1 MTSRILVAEDMEIN
15 RVILQSI
22 LEDTYIIDM
31 AEDGMEALNILEKE
45 EKPALILSDIM
56 MPNMGGYEF
65 LARVKA
71 EPKFQNIPFIFITS
85 SGEEDKGLAAGAID
99 FILKPFN
106 PEIVR
111 LRVDNQ
117 IELSAYR
124 ESLEHLVTEKAFELT
139 STREAFLETIVSM
152 IEYRSL
158 ESGEHIRRTR
168 DLTAILVDELLKHEE
183 YGPELKAKNYKTI
196 SRAATLHDVGKIGI
210 PDSILLKPGPLT
222 PEEFKVIETHT
233 VIGGDMII
241 SMMKNR
247 KDDYLMHCYDIAR
260 HHHERF
266 DGTGYPDKLKGREIP
281 ISARIVALVDM
292 YDALVNER
300 CYKDGMNFKDAAE
313 IIRNKSGAHFDEVVV
328 TAFFNAEAK
337 IRSISGK

>member
-247 KDDYLMHCYDIAR
+247 KDDYLMHC
-260 HHHERF
+260 
-266 DGTGYPDKLKGREIP
+266 
-281 ISARIVALVDM
+281 
-292 YDALVNER
+292 
-300 CYKDGMNFKDAAE
+300 
-313 IIRNKSGAHFDEVVV
+313 
-328 TAFFNAEAK
+328 
-337 IRSISGK
+337 

>member
-15 RVILQSI
+15 RTILQSI

-31 AEDGMEALNILEKE
+31 AEDGMEALGILEKE
-45 EKPALILSDIM
+45 KKPALILSDIT
-56 MPNMGGYEF
+56 MPKMGGYEF
-65 LARVKA
+65 LAHVKA
-71 EPKFQNIPFIFITS
+71 EPKFQNIPFIFITA

-124 ESLEHLVTEKAFELT
+124 ESLEHLVTEKAFELI
-139 STREAFLETIVSM
+139 STKEAFLETIVSM

-168 DLTAILVDELLKHEE
+168 DLTAILVEELLKHEE
-183 YGPELKAKNYKTI
+183 YGPELEAKNYRTI
-196 SRAATLHDVGKIGI
+196 SRASTLHDVGKIGI
-210 PDSILLKPGPLT
+210 PDCILLKPGRLT
-222 PEEFKVIETHT
+222 HDEFKIIETHT

-241 SMMKNR
+241 SMMKNG
-247 KDDYLMHCYDIAR
+247 KDDYLMNCYDIAR

-266 DGTGYPDKLKGREIP
+266 DGTGYPDKLKGKEIP

-300 CYKDGMNFKDAAE
+300 CYKDGMSFEEAAD
-313 IIRNKSGAHFDEVVV
+313 IIRKRSGTHFDEVVV
-328 TAFFNAEAK
+328 TAFFNAEVK
-337 IRSISGK
+337 IRAISRK